1 MAIGARITSENLSGK
16 TATVTFIPYTG
27 STSGSTVNLG
37 TKTIPF
43 NNINTHPYGV
53 YNLYFA
59 EYDYTYTLT
68 VDEPV
73 SNVKSWVYVS
83 KMVNENSYGAAF
95 LNFNDFT
102 ATIIDLN
109 VDTNT
114 WSNVDVKPLT
124 NSGYG
129 YHFNGDGCDQLV
141 VFVDA
146 SGVEVGR
153 YSGSTC
159 DYNFSA
165 VEGIWITFE
174 DMDNGVFKYFN
185 GENVYTYEYD
195 QTRYSFDLQWE
206 WDAVTSNKSF
216 VGVKY
221 DESQGTDNQAILF
234 KLDGTRTTLKSWSSA
249 DFVAYNFYQQFN
261 SDFFVVEE
269 YNPGGYEELEIRGL
283 DGTVLETISLSGE
296 TYNETRYGFQG
307 TNKFFYITWDNGN
320 SNIDYKIIHYN
331 FDTETLIETSHE
343 RGTSFANFEY
353 NSDSDF
359 YPDES
364 GNQNLLMT
372 FSNWG
377 EFSGSNNLGREVTYM
392 DIMYIFGNQ
401 SSFTTFVFADDETK
415 YCNVYFD
422 QQGTNIFRTKC
433 NNGDDIA
440 SVLTIMSGSTR
451 VESLN
456 IPVSGYTNSTNDWA
470 IDNKTVYRWYGDSN
484 YTGATYVL
492 INATGGT
499 QDQMTLEFSQA
510 YGNNESN
517 NQYKVFYLAH
527 NTVANGYEGW
537 YINDNTTGF
546 TSTGYYNNQTNPD
559 EYFKPDFLEDSTL
572 LLHNSSTNVGRVLT
586 ATGISNQFSLPEWND
601 VFRREIGETMFA
613 VLYDDFENDYYHIK
627 LYDFDGTLLNT
638 LDTTY
643 MDYDDFY
650 AVGDIFVA
658 RFYND
663 NTGDYDMY
671 MISADNIEYVSLEG
685 NYDTDESPSDYV
697 WWDNW

>member
-1 MAIGARITSENLSGK
+1 MAIGARITSDNLSGK
-16 TATVTFIPYTG
+16 TATVTFTPYTG
-27 STSGSTVNLG
+27 TTSGTTVNLG
-37 TKTIPF
+37 TKTVPF
-43 NNINTHPYGV
+43 NNINAHPYGV

-73 SNVKSWVYVS
+73 SNVQSWVYVS
-83 KMVNENSYGAAF
+83 KMVSNNSYGAAF

-102 ATIIDLN
+102 ATIIDLD

-114 WSNVDVKPLT
+114 WGNVEVKPLT

-129 YHFNGDGCDQLV
+129 YKFNDGDNQLII
-141 VFVDA
+141 FANA

-153 YSGSTC
+153 YSGNTV
-159 DYNFSA
+159 DYNYSTLDG
-165 VEGIWITFE
+165 VWITFE
-174 DMDNGVFKYFN
+174 DMDNGVFKYFD

-195 QTRYSFDLQWE
+195 SSRYSFDLQW
-206 WDAVTSNKSF
+206 DYDSVMSNKSF
-216 VGVKY
+216 IGVKNDDTQY
-221 DESQGTDNQAILF
+221 TDYQAILF
-234 KLDGTRTTLKSWSSA
+234 KPDGTRTTLKSWAGS
-249 DFVAYNFYQQFN
+249 DFVAYNFFVQFN
-261 SDFFVVEE
+261 SDFFVIEE

-283 DGTVLETISLSGE
+283 DGTVLETISLRGQ
-296 TYNETRYGFQG
+296 TYDERQYGFQG
-307 TNKFFYITWDNGN
+307 TNKFFYVTWVDSSN
-320 SNIDYKIIHYN
+320 NIDYKIIHYN
-331 FDTETLIETSHE
+331 FDTETLIETFHE
-343 RGTSFANFEY
+343 KGAAFPNFEY
-353 NSDSDF
+353 RS
-359 YPDES
+359 S
-364 GNQNLLMT
+364 GNFFPEEYGEQNLLMT
-372 FSNWG
+372 FGNWG
-377 EFSGSNNLGREVTYM
+377 NFNNSNAFGNELTYM
-392 DIMYIFGNQ
+392 NIMYIFGNQ
-401 SSFTTFVFADDETK
+401 SSFTTFTFADDETK
-415 YCNVYFD
+415 YCSPYFD
-422 QQGTNIFRTKC
+422 QMGTNIFRTKC

-451 VESLN
+451 IESLN
-456 IPVSGYTNSTNDWA
+456 IPVSGYTNNTNDWS

-499 QDQMTLEFSQA
+499 QDQMTLEFSQE
-510 YGNNESN
+510 YGNSESDD
-517 NQYKVFYLAH
+517 QYKVFYLGH
-527 NTVANGYEGW
+527 NTVENGYEGW

-546 TSTGYYNNQTNPD
+546 TSTGYYTSQTNPD
-559 EYFKPDFLEDSTL
+559 EYFKPDFLEDSNL
-572 LLHNSSTNVGRVLT
+572 LLSHSTNNVGRVLT
-586 ATGISNQFSLPEWND
+586 STSISDEFSLPEWND
-601 VFRREIGETMFA
+601 NFIRRVGETMFA
-613 VLYDDFENDYYHIK
+613 VLYDDLENDYYHIK

-643 MDYDDFY
+643 MDYDDFH

-663 NTGDYDMY
+663 NTNDYDMY

>member
-1 MAIGARITSENLSGK
+1 MAIGARITSDNLSGK
-16 TATVTFIPYTG
+16 TATVTFTPYTG
-27 STSGSTVNLG
+27 TTSGTTVNLG
-37 TKTIPF
+37 TKTVPF
-43 NNINTHPYGV
+43 NNINAHPYGV

-73 SNVKSWVYVS
+73 SNVQSWVYVS
-83 KMVNENSYGAAF
+83 KMVSNNSYGAAF

-102 ATIIDLN
+102 ATIIDLD

-114 WSNVDVKPLT
+114 WGNVEVKPLT

-129 YHFNGDGCDQLV
+129 YKFNDGDNQLII
-141 VFVDA
+141 FANA

-153 YSGSTC
+153 YSGNTV
-159 DYNFSA
+159 DYNYSTLDG
-165 VEGIWITFE
+165 VWITFE
-174 DMDNGVFKYFN
+174 DMDNGVFKYFD

-195 QTRYSFDLQWE
+195 SSRYSFDLQW
-206 WDAVTSNKSF
+206 DYDSVMSNKSF
-216 VGVKY
+216 IGVKNDDTQY
-221 DESQGTDNQAILF
+221 TDYQAILF
-234 KLDGTRTTLKSWSSA
+234 KPDGTRTTLKSWAGS
-249 DFVAYNFYQQFN
+249 DFVAYNFFVQFN
-261 SDFFVVEE
+261 SDFFVIEE

-283 DGTVLETISLSGE
+283 DGTVLETISLRGQ
-296 TYNETRYGFQG
+296 TYDERQYGFQG
-307 TNKFFYITWDNGN
+307 TNKFFYVTWVDSSN
-320 SNIDYKIIHYN
+320 NIDYKIIHYN
-331 FDTETLIETSHE
+331 FDTETLIETFHE
-343 RGTSFANFEY
+343 KGAAFPNFEY
-353 NSDSDF
+353 NGSGNF
-359 YPDES
+359 YPEEH
-364 GNQNLLMT
+364 GEQNLLMT
-372 FSNWG
+372 FGNWG
-377 EFSGSNNLGREVTYM
+377 NFNNSNAFGNELTYM
-392 DIMYIFGNQ
+392 NIMYIFGNQ
-401 SSFTTFVFADDETK
+401 SSFTTFTFADDETK
-415 YCNVYFD
+415 YCSPYFD
-422 QQGTNIFRTKC
+422 QMGTNICRTKC

-451 VESLN
+451 IQSLN
-456 IPVSGYTNSTNDWA
+456 IPVSGYTNNTNDWA

-499 QDQMTLEFSQA
+499 QDQMTLEFSQE
-510 YGNNESN
+510 YGNSESDD
-517 NQYKVFYLAH
+517 QYKVFYLGH
-527 NTVANGYEGW
+527 NTVENGYEGW

-546 TSTGYYNNQTNPD
+546 TSTGYYTSQTNPS
-559 EYFKPDFLEDSTL
+559 EYFKPDFLEDSNL
-572 LLHNSSTNVGRVLT
+572 LLSNSSTNVGRVLR
-586 ATGISNQFSLPEWND
+586 ATSISDEFSLPEWND
-601 VFRREIGETMFA
+601 NFIRVVGETMFA
-613 VLYDDFENDYYHIK
+613 VLYDDLENDYYHIK

-643 MDYDDFY
+643 MDYDDFH

-663 NTGDYDMY
+663 NTNDYDMY